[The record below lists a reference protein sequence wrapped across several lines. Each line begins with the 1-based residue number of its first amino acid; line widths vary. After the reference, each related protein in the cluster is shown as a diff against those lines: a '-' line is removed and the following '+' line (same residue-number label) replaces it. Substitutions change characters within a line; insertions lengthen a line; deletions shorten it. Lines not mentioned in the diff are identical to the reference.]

1 MSVSVLR
8 LGHHSSLPVARVNP
22 WPDQSYVDLPVAA
35 EETGGNNQGCGV
47 FGRHRGLKLRVHGV
61 RRQVRS
67 SR

>member
-35 EETGGNNQGCGV
+35 EETGGNNKGV
-47 FGRHRGLKLRVHGV
+47 ESLGGTEA
-61 RRQVRS
+61 
-67 SR
+67 